1 MTAGKSGT
9 QIAVSRFHNIGLKI
23 EPSEKG
29 ELSGMESMRCE
40 MYAFISEHEKPL
52 ESWDFLVHL
61 DCPNGGDI
69 CAGRTHRSRELVRKE
84 LNTDDT
90 EEERGMDI
98 WGNTTAEVAFLEDR
112 PIQAS
117 SPEEMLEVVL
127 SGVSKQSLE
136 KSPLGGSEGI
146 EKAVVNQYWD
156 FGSKLAAVIILYQP
170 QSFYLYPKSVIENF
184 KKLPQLKNKAIVTE
198 VVKCQAH
205 AFCFSEESVV
215 AGKLALK
222 LVPSEHADTDGK
234 PNYKWLTDMSAGL
247 ECYATTAA
255 SPFCALYSLKE
266 IETNRFMPFR

>member
-1 MTAGKSGT
+1 MASQPKHPSRKLTDLIYRSTAKFASWNPPPELEESSAVGDFGVIDKDSGEFIKEGCIWDIIT
-9 QIAVSRFHNIGLKI
+9 YAV
-23 EPSEKG
+23 
-29 ELSGMESMRCE
+29 
-40 MYAFISEHEKPL
+40 
-52 ESWDFLVHL
+52 
-61 DCPNGGDI
+61 
-69 CAGRTHRSRELVRKE
+69 
-84 LNTDDT
+84 
-90 EEERGMDI
+90 
-98 WGNTTAEVAFLEDR
+98 EDR

-198 VVKCQAH
+198 VVKCQAY

-222 LVPSEHADTDGK
+222 LVPSEHADADGK